1 MTALGLAAALPFNQT
16 KGDPLLSLGPVFA
29 IRAKDS
35 VEGEQWAL
43 NKGTGGQVLR
53 ARYGS
58 VGRAEI
64 RRGIGLITPGTSGN
78 SATIPSSVSL
88 DVSGDFEVMW
98 EGSLD
103 IDTSVNQHL
112 VIRDDQTTGR
122 NWYMTLSGGKCPQLI
137 FWNSAGTIRALTS
150 ATGLSISSGQFF
162 ALKATVQH
170 DDGGGLT
177 VVKFYTA
184 PSSSGPWVQHG
195 ADVTGSYVAPRNL
208 ATGLTEDVAVMVQN
222 STTLAN
228 PTTGGVTKR
237 VWFKNGINGT
247 PVFDIDFTQQN
258 DLVSS
263 FTCTTGQTV
272 TVTAANAVD
281 TNDPALNM
289 YTGKNYLYC
298 PGVVGNQLV
307 YGHNAA
313 VGSLNILEYK
323 VKVRPNVLGAVQY
336 MCGTDSTNF
345 GFYLTAAGGISI
357 YCLNTPG
364 LVRIGDLASSA
375 IPGLSTTRDVWLYG
389 RLNITTAQCDYW
401 YSFDSTDTLGN
412 VTWIPLTGGVG
423 SFAGTTPLLTTTV
436 SSMIGSYSIGLA
448 GFNGRFYVFAVLMD
462 SVVRAHIDFTKTTP
476 TILDGASLTGG
487 TTYGRPNG
495 GKKLAF
501 VKAANWN
508 FGGNSYMEII
518 DNILMNF
525 SGTDDLTIV
534 AVSRMW
540 NRDVT
545 LAPIIAK
552 KATPYTPASDVGWHF
567 GRNTTDMS
575 LSTSDGTTLSQ
586 DVEALSA
593 AGSLVIST
601 GIRYGAGKQI
611 AVYNNSTISSSTADS
626 STGVLTNTLPAQIGK
641 VSTGYSDME
650 LFAIY
655 VFKNKIPTAARIAAA
670 VQYWQVAA

>member
-195 ADVTGSYVAPRNL
+195 SDVTGSYVAPRNL

-228 PTTGGVTKR
+228 PSTGGVVKR
-237 VWFKNGINGT
+237 IWFKNGIDGT
-247 PVFDIDFTQQN
+247 SVFDIDFTQQN
-258 DLVSS
+258 DFTSS

-281 TNDPALNM
+281 TNDPYLSVHRGND
-289 YTGKNYLYC
+289 YTYF
-298 PGVVGNQLV
+298 PGITGNIVTAAWSTSAFTTCSWRMRVRLDSLPGSVLAIAGADSTYGTIQIDTIGRLVVG
-307 YGHNAA
+307 HRDAA
-313 VGSLNILEYK
+313 TNLIGAQWSTIPVPSL
-323 VKVRPNVLGAVQY
+323 
-336 MCGTDSTNF
+336 
-345 GFYLTAAGGISI
+345 
-357 YCLNTPG
+357 
-364 LVRIGDLASSA
+364 IGNDIWLRCDLD
-375 IPGLSTTRDVWLYG
+375 T
-389 RLNITTAQCDYW
+389 TTATCTYY
-401 YSFDSTDTLGN
+401 YSLDNTNDETL
-412 VTWIPLTGGVG
+412 VTWSLVGTPVVG
-423 SFAGTTPLLTTTV
+423 SFAGNTPDPKANILF
-436 SSMIGSYSIGLA
+436 GSNSVGLA
-448 GFNGRFYVFAVLMD
+448 GHPVKMYAGSFYTNGTCKVSWRTVNKVPTLITG
-462 SVVRAHIDFTKTTP
+462 STLTVNRSTSGRKTVEVTQSCW
-476 TILDGASLTGG
+476 LL
-487 TTYGRPNG
+487 
-495 GKKLAF
+495 
-501 VKAANWN
+501 
-508 FGGNSYMEII
+508 
-518 DNILMNF
+518 
-525 SGTDDLTIV
+525 GTDDYLEV
-534 AVSRMW
+534 ADNDLLDFNNIDHTVLVITRWW
-540 NRDVT
+540 NTAVLYGAVVVKNQTAPFNDGWT
-545 LAPIIAK
+545 LAQNNGSGIFPMYFEDEVGSIDVMGCDNA
-552 KATPYTPASDVGWHF
+552 ATQGQLFLFA
-567 GRNTTDMS
+567 
-575 LSTSDGTTLSQ
+575 
-586 DVEALSA
+586 
-593 AGSLVIST
+593 
-601 GIRYGAGKQI
+601 GIREGTVNKNY
-611 AVYNNSTISSSTADS
+611 VNNTMTSVSAPDVSDLRNSGVMRIGSTPFNAYY
-626 STGVLTNTLPAQIGK
+626 A
-641 VSTGYSDME
+641 DME
-650 LFAIY
+650 LFAVYI
-655 VFKNKIPTAARIAAA
+655 FRKALTAAEIAAG
-670 VQYWQVAA
+670 VQYWNAA